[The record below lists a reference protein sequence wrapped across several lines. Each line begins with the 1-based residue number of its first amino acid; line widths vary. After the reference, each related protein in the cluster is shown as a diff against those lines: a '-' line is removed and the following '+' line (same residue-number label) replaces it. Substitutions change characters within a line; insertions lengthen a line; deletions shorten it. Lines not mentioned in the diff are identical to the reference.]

1 MASGSSRLPAA
12 GTNADADDEFEAYVA
27 DLILADA
34 KAKQAAQQARGAG
47 SGSLRRTFF
56 DPSAAAAAASG
67 SGPRPINKRL
77 LSNVIRDVDSHN
89 KNVLRQQQHAADEAN
104 ARRLQAEASQGSSR
118 SSSGLFGTQD
128 GMKSRA
134 RGSAY
139 PATDLNNR
147 ASAPPRPQRLP
158 TELDLPDSGSKMDRY
173 FDSAY
178 DPALDIDMSR
188 LEDPHTGLIG
198 QLPDLLLH
206 SSSSSAMKGKN
217 ADSAKWGDMLA
228 VVKQRDA
235 DKAAR
240 KAERAERRAKKA
252 ERAVERER

>member
-134 RGSAY
+134 QGSAY
-139 PATDLNNR
+139 
-147 ASAPPRPQRLP
+147 
-158 TELDLPDSGSKMDRY
+158 
-173 FDSAY
+173 
-178 DPALDIDMSR
+178 
-188 LEDPHTGLIG
+188 
-198 QLPDLLLH
+198 
-206 SSSSSAMKGKN
+206 
-217 ADSAKWGDMLA
+217 
-228 VVKQRDA
+228 
-235 DKAAR
+235 
-240 KAERAERRAKKA
+240 
-252 ERAVERER
+252 